1 MTAKEEITRRLKKTD
16 YNKMSKELFD
26 KNFDQ
31 LSDIQYKGIL
41 KIADIYGTK
50 YKRFYKLKDS
60 VNLSGFMSA
69 FVSKNYT
76 PSYIIHTNLTIIGAV
91 QSGDGF
97 TIRTEFYTSENV
109 LVDVEING
117 VAYKQNK
124 SIPYRR
130 SMIIEKERDSNY
142 LLISIDP
149 IGEGSKVYK
158 KLDENLD
165 SLNTLFGLDIGSYFD
180 TIEIDKAV
188 YELIE
193 KDELTPNR
201 TVAKEEST
209 KRVKSIY
216 AKAMDNIK
224 DDNIY
229 KSCIDNTLE
238 LENMKMRFKKE
249 SIEIYGKELLKI
261 STRADQGI
269 TDELTKN
276 IISVL

>member
-1 MTAKEEITRRLKKTD
+1 MTAKEEITRRLKKID
-16 YNKMSKELFD
+16 YNKMSEELFS

-31 LSDIQYKGIL
+31 LNDSQYKDIL
-41 KIADIYGTK
+41 KVADIYGTK
-50 YKRFYKLKDS
+50 YKRFYKLKDN
-60 VNLSGFMSA
+60 VNLNNFISA

-76 PSYIIHTNLTIIGAV
+76 PSYDIHTNLTIIGAV
-91 QSGDGF
+91 KSGDSF
-97 TIRTEFYTSENV
+97 TIRTEFYTSEDV

-117 VAYKQNK
+117 ITYKQNK

-130 SMIIEKERDSNY
+130 SMIIEKEKDSSY
-142 LLISIDP
+142 LIISIDP

-158 KLDENLD
+158 KLDENLNN
-165 SLNTLFGLDIGSYFD
+165 LNTLFDLNISSYFD

-188 YELIE
+188 YKLIE
-193 KDELTPNR
+193 EDKLTPNR

-224 DDNIY
+224 DDDIY
-229 KSCIDNTLE
+229 KSCINNTLE
-238 LENMKMRFKKE
+238 LDNMKMRFKKE

-261 STRADQGI
+261 STRADQG
-269 TDELTKN
+269 TSDELTKN